1 MECNENLMTVHL
13 VYGNGESRPRE
24 LLSGNYISWGCNAIY
39 RDLTVDNLV
48 VIDYPM
54 QQEVYE
60 SNYPMKNK
68 CWFADWEVLPTEF
81 APDAIIEGWDDPIY
95 ETPKKGRS
103 SCVVQGKTKETVE
116 ANLREM
122 LQHNPDID
130 VEDFKRKA
138 GKDVGLY
145 VTWVEEYNDKVINI
159 DYPKGWSAGN
169 TALYLA
175 CKYGA
180 TEIYMLGF
188 DGSDYKKPINNV
200 YKGSDNYLPANSRGF
215 NTISWD
221 NQFKMVQRDFPNVKF
236 YKVGTDF
243 ETFKATLTYEE
254 LKQKHTL
261 T

>member
-1 MECNENLMTVHL
+1 MTVHL
-13 VYGNGESRPRE
+13 VYGNGESRPKE
-24 LLSGNYISWGCNAIY
+24 LPSGNYISWGCNAIY

-188 DGSDYKKPINNV
+188 DGSDYNKPINNV

-215 NTISWD
+215 NMTSWD

-254 LKQKHTL
+254 LKKHTL

>member
-1 MECNENLMTVHL
+1 MTTHL
-13 VYGNGESRPRE
+13 IYGNGESRPRE
-24 LLSGNYISWGCNAIY
+24 VLSGNFITWGCNAIY
-39 RDLTVDNLV
+39 RDLTLDNLV

-60 SNYPMKNK
+60 SDYPMNNK
-68 CWFADWEVLPTEF
+68 CWFADWEVLPAEF
-81 APDAIIEGWDDPIY
+81 APDAIIAGWDDPIY
-95 ETPKKGRS
+95 ESPKKGRR

-116 ANLREM
+116 ANLQEM
-122 LQHNPDID
+122 LQHNPDLD
-130 VEDFKRKA
+130 VEDFRRKA
-138 GKDVGLY
+138 EKDVGLY
-145 VTWVEEYNDKVINI
+145 ITWVEEYNDKVINI

-188 DGSDYKKPINNV
+188 DGNDYHKPINNV
-200 YKGSDNYLPANSRGF
+200 YKGSNNYLPESSRGF
-215 NTISWD
+215 NPVNWN
-221 NQFKMVQRDFPNVKF
+221 NQFRMVQRDFPNAQF
-236 YKVGTDF
+236 YKVGTD
-243 ETFKATLTYEE
+243 LTYEE

>member
-1 MECNENLMTVHL
+1 MTVHL

-24 LLSGNYISWGCNAIY
+24 LPSGNYVSWGCNAIY

-60 SNYPMKNK
+60 SNYSMKNK

-81 APDAIIEGWDDPIY
+81 APDAIISGWDDPIY

-122 LQHNPDID
+122 LQYNPDID

-138 GKDVGLY
+138 GKDIGLY
-145 VTWVEEYNDKVINI
+145 ITWVEEYNDKVINI

-215 NTISWD
+215 NTTSWD

-254 LKQKHTL
+254 LKKHTL

>member
-1 MECNENLMTVHL
+1 MECNEKLMTVHL
-13 VYGNGESRPRE
+13 VYGNGESRPKE
-24 LLSGNYISWGCNAIY
+24 LPSGNYISWGCNAVY

-188 DGSDYKKPINNV
+188 DGSDYNKPINNV

-215 NTISWD
+215 NTTSWD

-254 LKQKHTL
+254 LKKHTL